1 MVDFCI
7 MVNINI
13 MDNFDFII
21 KHFNIKAIFIHFII
35 KANFIHFII
44 KAKFINFIIDIL
56 IKVGFLAKINII
68 INKISIFRMVFIP
81 KVLMYLTILDLKLVI
96 FT

>member
-21 KHFNIKAIFIHFII
+21 KHFNIKA
-35 KANFIHFII
+35 NFIH
-44 KAKFINFIIDIL
+44 FIIDIL

>member
-21 KHFNIKAIFIHFII
+21 KHFNIKANFIHFII

-44 KAKFINFIIDIL
+44 DIL
-56 IKVGFLAKINII
+56 IKVGFLTKINII
-68 INKISIFRMVFIP
+68 INKISIFLMVFIP

>member
-21 KHFNIKAIFIHFII
+21 KHFNIKANFIHFII
-35 KANFIHFII
+35 KANFIH
-44 KAKFINFIIDIL
+44 FIIDIL